1 MQKQASNFPVQVRS
15 LQGVEAARAP
25 PRKYRW
31 YQRNG
36 RGRWSASSEAQENVW
51 TSFLVTPEQFLISG
65 ITTSG
70 KEHNIRSEHQEWQVL
85 VAQRYLLFPHLIFR
99 AKKVFL
105 ANQTYCSLKFSNFW
119 VAPSFSSALIAQI
132 VDEQDKMQ
140 RTPLFL
146 AAKYN
151 HLEVV
156 QILVQRCR
164 KSYLNF
170 EHFEALPLSGGQSWT
185 SEIIRRSLLC
195 WRQFLMATLTL
206 QHSYS
211 SNLRFYAM
219 HCIDLSIILPRIAAM
234 NIIH

>member
-1 MQKQASNFPVQVRS
+1 MHRQASKFPVQVRS

-25 PRKYRW
+25 PRKCRW

-36 RGRWSASSEAQENVW
+36 RGRWSASSEAQENVR

-105 ANQTYCSLKFSNFW
+105 ANQSYCSLKFSNFW
-119 VAPSFSSALIAQI
+119 VAPFFSSALIAQI

-156 QILVQRCR
+156 QILVQRWS
-164 KSYLNF
+164 KL
-170 EHFEALPLSGGQSWT
+170 
-185 SEIIRRSLLC
+185 
-195 WRQFLMATLTL
+195 
-206 QHSYS
+206 YS
-211 SNLRFYAM
+211 SPVPWLFWDQVFFRGAKLNIGDHQKITPMLTAVLNGN
-219 HCIDLSIILPRIAAM
+219 IDVVTFLFK
-234 NIIH
+234 